1 MSLED
6 FKRQALQLP
15 FDERE
20 DLAYSLLRSLDENEE
35 DVDGEH
41 DRLWR
46 NEIESRYREYKEGKA
61 ELFDADEVLA
71 ELRAEI
77 V

>member
-1 MSLED
+1 MSFED
-6 FKRQALQLP
+6 FKREALKLP
-15 FDERE
+15 ADERE
-20 DLAYSLLRSLDENEE
+20 DLAYNLLQSLDEEEE
-35 DVDGEH
+35 DMAGEH
-41 DRLWR
+41 ERLWK

>member
-1 MSLED
+1 MSFED
-6 FKRQALQLP
+6 FKREAHRLP
-15 FDERE
+15 VDDRE
-20 DLAYSLLRSLDENEE
+20 DLAYSLLHSLDEAEE
-35 DVDGEH
+35 DDGEH
-41 DRLWR
+41 KRLWK
-46 NEIESRYREYKEGKA
+46 NEIESRYQEYKEGKA